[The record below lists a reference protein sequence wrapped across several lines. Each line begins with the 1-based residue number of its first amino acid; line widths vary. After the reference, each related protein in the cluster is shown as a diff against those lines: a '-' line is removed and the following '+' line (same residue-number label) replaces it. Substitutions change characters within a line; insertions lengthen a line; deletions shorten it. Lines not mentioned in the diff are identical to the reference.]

1 VAWVGVFCGSSPGR
15 PADQAATVAFAEAL
29 VAAGHGLV
37 FGGASVGLM
46 GLLADRV
53 LAAGGPVV
61 GVIPAGLWADEI
73 AHQGLT
79 ELHTVDSLAARKALM
94 AERSDA
100 FVALPGGYG
109 TLDELFEMITWTQ
122 LRLHDK
128 PCGLLEVDGFW
139 RDLERFLDGAG
150 EAGFI
155 RRRLLVS
162 DEDPATLLAQLVR

>member
-1 VAWVGVFCGSSPGR
+1 MAWVGVFCGSSPGR
-15 PADQAATVAFAEAL
+15 PADQVATVAFAEAL

-37 FGGASVGLM
+37 YGGSSVGLM
-46 GLLADRV
+46 GVLADAV
-53 LAAGGPVV
+53 LAAGGAVV
-61 GVIPAGLWADEI
+61 GVIPTGLWADEI
-73 AHQGLT
+73 AHPGLT
-79 ELHTVDSLAARKALM
+79 ELHGVGSLAARKALM

-128 PCGLLEVDGFW
+128 PCGLLQVDGFW
-139 RDLERFLDGAG
+139 RDLERFLDGAAA
-150 EAGFI
+150 AGFI

-162 DEDPATLLAQLVR
+162 DEDPAALLAQLLR